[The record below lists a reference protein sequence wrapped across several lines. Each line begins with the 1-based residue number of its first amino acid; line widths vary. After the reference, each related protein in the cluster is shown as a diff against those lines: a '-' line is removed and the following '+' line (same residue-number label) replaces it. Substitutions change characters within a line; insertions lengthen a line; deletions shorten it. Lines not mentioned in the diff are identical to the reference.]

1 MIHIMASNK
10 AKRGV
15 PGVLEMGE
23 RVHLQREGKSVKML
37 LGPILEERVG
47 VTMRRKP

>member
-1 MIHIMASNK
+1 MILIMASNK
-10 AKRGV
+10 AKQGV

-23 RVHLQREGKSVKML
+23 RVHLQREGRSVKML
-37 LGPILEERVG
+37 HGPVLEERVE